1 MEILLASNNKNKHK
15 ELSKIFQESGSKY
28 TLIVN
33 KDIPD
38 VIEDKNTI
46 EENAKKKAEE
56 CYEIFKSPIISDDSG
71 LFVDALDGRPGVHSK
86 RYAGL
91 TSTDVENNQ
100 KLISELKTADN
111 LSAFFK
117 TVLCY
122 FDGLNFLTSEGALKG
137 NIILDPRGKNGFG
150 YDPIFDVNGKTLAEM
165 TLEEKSNISH
175 RKIAAVKLVEML
187 NEHKV

>member
-1 MEILLASNNKNKHK
+1 M
-15 ELSKIFQESGSKY
+15 Q
-28 TLIVN
+28 
-33 KDIPD
+33 
-38 VIEDKNTI
+38 
-46 EENAKKKAEE
+46 KKKAEE
-56 CYEIFKSPIISDDSG
+56 CYEFFKSPIISDDSG

-122 FDGLNFLTSEGALKG
+122 FDGLNFLTSEGVLKG

-150 YDPIFDVNGKTLAEM
+150 YDPIFITRDGLHLAE
-165 TLEEKSNISH
+165 LNKREKNYISH
-175 RKIAAVKLVEML
+175 RSSAFKLLLENINAL
-187 NEHKV
+187 FN

>member
-15 ELSKIFQESGSKY
+15 ELSKIFQESGSKH

-56 CYEIFKSPIISDDSG
+56 YYEIFKSPIISDDSG

-91 TSTDVENNQ
+91 NSTDVENNQ